1 MSRTFTLDEAQDL
14 LPVLESLLRT
24 SIETKKVM
32 EATVALAARTTRTR
46 AIGILV
52 AVGALALASQFALPL
67 PGTPVPLTLQPL
79 IIVLAGL
86 VLGPMDAAAA
96 MVIYLGLGAAGLSVF
111 QPIGAPGIA
120 RLLGPTGG
128 YLLAW
133 PVAAAVTGW
142 LGANRESFVTRS
154 LAAMAGILVMY
165 AGGIAQL
172 TLLQGSVVTAAVIG
186 ALPFVAA
193 DAVKALVAAG
203 IAGRFRLTR

>member
-1 MSRTFTLDEAQDL
+1 MT
-14 LPVLESLLRT
+14 
-24 SIETKKVM
+24 
-32 EATVALAARTTRTR
+32 TVALAARTTRTR

-79 IIVLAGL
+79 LVVLAGL
-86 VLGPMDAAAA
+86 VLGPLDAAMA
-96 MVIYLGLGAAGLSVF
+96 MVLYLGLGAAGLPVF

-133 PVAAAVTGW
+133 PIAAAVTGW

-154 LAAMAGILVMY
+154 LAAMAGILVLY
-165 AGGIAQL
+165 LGGIAQL
-172 TLLQGSVVTAAVIG
+172 TVLNGSLATAALIG

>member
-1 MSRTFTLDEAQDL
+1 MT
-14 LPVLESLLRT
+14 
-24 SIETKKVM
+24 
-32 EATVALAARTTRTR
+32 TVALAARTTRTR

-52 AVGALALASQFALPL
+52 AVAALALASQFALPL

-79 IIVLAGL
+79 LVVLAGL
-86 VLGPMDAAAA
+86 VLGPIDAAVA
-96 MVIYLGLGAAGLSVF
+96 MVLYLGLGAAGLPVF
-111 QPIGAPGIA
+111 SPVGAPGIA

-165 AGGIAQL
+165 VGGIAQL
-172 TLLQGSVVTAAVIG
+172 TVLSGSVVTAAVIG